1 MLFLKITE
9 KEEPVILEALHF
21 FGAELLSQMKVGS
34 EKDLPDLSQKIE
46 TIDQILD
53 VIQMVGKNDSR

>member
-9 KEEPVILEALHF
+9 KEEPVVLEALYF

-46 TIDQILD
+46 TIDQIID
-53 VIQMVGKNDSR
+53 VIQKTQFKNW